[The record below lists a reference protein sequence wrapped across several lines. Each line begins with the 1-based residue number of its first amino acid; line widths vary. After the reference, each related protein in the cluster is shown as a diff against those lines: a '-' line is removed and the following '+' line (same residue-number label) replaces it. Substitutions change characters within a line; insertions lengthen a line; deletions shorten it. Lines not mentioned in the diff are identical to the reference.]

1 MKIYKIYDEDNVL
14 FRVVKDTY
22 ERDRLMALDSRFRCD
37 TIIMHKVKY
46 QKTNAFTWAYNRVGE
61 ARL

>member
-37 TIIMHKVKY
+37 TIIMHKIKD